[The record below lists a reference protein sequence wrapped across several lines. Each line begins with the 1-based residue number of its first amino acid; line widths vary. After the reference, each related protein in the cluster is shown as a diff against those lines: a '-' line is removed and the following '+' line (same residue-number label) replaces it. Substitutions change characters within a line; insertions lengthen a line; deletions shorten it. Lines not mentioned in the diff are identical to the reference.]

1 MDKVKVLK
9 EHRDD
14 FAEALKKIDEALKK
28 TAL

>member
-1 MDKVKVLK
+1 MKKVKVLK

-14 FAEALKKIDEALKK
+14 FAAAMKKIDDAMKK